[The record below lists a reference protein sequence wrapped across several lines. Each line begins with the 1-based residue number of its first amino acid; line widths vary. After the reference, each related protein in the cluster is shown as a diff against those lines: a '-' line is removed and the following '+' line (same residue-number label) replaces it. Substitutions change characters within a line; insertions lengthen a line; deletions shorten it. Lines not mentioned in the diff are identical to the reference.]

1 MPAAR
6 AGGFPASRAARG
18 CMLRAVPF
26 TREVPEMRAVVVFA
40 VVAVATAAGPSAG
53 QPKDMSPAAAVA
65 SVPKNGWVSAEPVG
79 AKPWFAGEDK
89 YRLVM
94 TFVPDKDAAGK
105 ALPKGVVKLGFDL
118 SKDGQ
123 AEAVIQ
129 PADSRYELLDG
140 KAGPVLR
147 IVRAGELPEKKN
159 AFKKVPSRYESDN
172 RYRLS
177 DGKLVFPEGLTVAA
191 WGAMPADVKQAGP
204 VVFVAK

>member
-1 MPAAR
+1 
-6 AGGFPASRAARG
+6 
-18 CMLRAVPF
+18 MLRAVPF
-26 TREVPEMRAVVVFA
+26 PREVPEMRALVVFA
-40 VVAVATAAGPSAG
+40 LVAVATAAGPSGG
-53 QPKDMSPAAAVA
+53 QQKESTAAADAAAVT
-65 SVPKNGWVSAEPVG
+65 SLPKNGWVSAEPVT

-105 ALPKGVVKLGFDL
+105 VLPKGVVRLGFDL

-123 AEAVIQ
+123 AEVVLQ

-147 IVRAGELPEKKN
+147 IVRAGELPDKKS
-159 AFKKVPSRYESDN
+159 AFQKVQSRYESDN
-172 RYRLS
+172 RYRLA
-177 DGKLVFPEGLTVAA
+177 DGKLSFPDGLAVAA
-191 WGAMPADVKQAGP
+191 WGAMPADVKHAGP